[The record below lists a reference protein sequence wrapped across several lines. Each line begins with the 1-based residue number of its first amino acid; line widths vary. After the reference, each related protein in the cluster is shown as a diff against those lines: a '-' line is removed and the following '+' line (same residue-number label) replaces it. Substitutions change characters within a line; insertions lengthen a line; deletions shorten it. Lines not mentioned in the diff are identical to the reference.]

1 MRTWSVVENRVFKKA
16 FSVSGSIWNK
26 FIYKTSVW
34 NPRTDMEC
42 LALCQTEVK
51 FSSRSTLLFERYVW
65 ALAIFCMKFLKLCRV
80 CVCVL
85 CRGQNALCQAEH
97 LTVNVTWEIQLTPT
111 QTSFPHSREPTT
123 YSLILVKKTKDKIEL
138 VPEKTHYF
146 IGIST
151 H

>member
-1 MRTWSVVENRVFKKA
+1 MVENRVFKKA

-51 FSSRSTLLFERYVW
+51 FSSRSSLLCKICLSTGDLLYE
-65 ALAIFCMKFLKLCRV
+65 IFKIMSSLCV
-80 CVCVL
+80 LL
-85 CRGQNALCQAEH
+85 CRGQNALCPAEH
-97 LTVNVTWEIQLTPT
+97 LTVNVTWEIQQTPT

-123 YSLILVKKTKDKIEL
+123 YSLILVKKT
-138 VPEKTHYF
+138 HYF
-146 IGIST
+146 KGIST